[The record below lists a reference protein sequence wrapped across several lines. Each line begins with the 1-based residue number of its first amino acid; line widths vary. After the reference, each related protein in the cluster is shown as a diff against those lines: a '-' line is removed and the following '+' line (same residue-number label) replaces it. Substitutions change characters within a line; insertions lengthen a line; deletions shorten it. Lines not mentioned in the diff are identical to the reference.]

1 MMIPAMILVLWCT
14 RQLAFSLPAVALAIW
29 IWNLY
34 VFQSKCLDIWIWKCF
49 EIKIDNK
56 KQDKQQTLGSEVT
69 LAVVIIQ
76 RSTQRPEKG
85 D

>member
-1 MMIPAMILVLWCT
+1 M
-14 RQLAFSLPAVALAIW
+14 R
-29 IWNLY
+29 
-34 VFQSKCLDIWIWKCF
+34 KCF
-49 EIKIDNK
+49 EIKIDNY
-56 KQDKQQTLGSEVT
+56 KQDKQQILGSKVT